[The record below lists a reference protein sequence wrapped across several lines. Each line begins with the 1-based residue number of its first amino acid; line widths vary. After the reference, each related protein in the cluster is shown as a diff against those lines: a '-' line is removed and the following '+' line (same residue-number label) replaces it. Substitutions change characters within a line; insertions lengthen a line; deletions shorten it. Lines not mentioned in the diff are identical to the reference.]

1 MRQYGTEG
9 IDAGPSGLHK
19 SKSWSSGMNVTDND
33 SETILENEDVG
44 KELIPDEVMEPDSE
58 R

>member
-1 MRQYGTEG
+1 
-9 IDAGPSGLHK
+9 
-19 SKSWSSGMNVTDND
+19 MNVTDND

-58 R
+58 RWFALKT